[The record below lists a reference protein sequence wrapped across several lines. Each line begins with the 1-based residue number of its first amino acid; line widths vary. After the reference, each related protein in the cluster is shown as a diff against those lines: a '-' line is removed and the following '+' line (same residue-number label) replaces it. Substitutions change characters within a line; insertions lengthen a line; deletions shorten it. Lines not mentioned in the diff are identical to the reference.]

1 MDGRFLTAFVVP
13 RKWPIGCYGL
23 RPYNLRH
30 MMYLTALE
38 SPFTSKDPKPEDFN
52 TQNVMVFLRVC
63 QSDHPENAFGSLS
76 LKELWFKTRIEA
88 DLLYFTR
95 TIKDCFN
102 YIAECSQSPITVTKD
117 KTETIKQKDNVP
129 FPLMMV
135 TMMTS
140 KLGMDMEQAWN
151 TPVGQAIWLLTAF
164 AIQEGSDTRIVTTE
178 DDASAV
184 GEREAL
190 IKMQAEAL
198 AKIKEEAQRARK

>member
-13 RKWPIGCYGL
+13 RRWKIGCYGL
-23 RPYNLRH
+23 RPYSLRH

-38 SPFTSKDPKPEDFN
+38 SPFVSKDPQPKDF
-52 TQNVMVFLRVC
+52 TTENVMVFLRVC

-76 LKELWFKTRIEA
+76 IRELWFRT
-88 DLLYFTR
+88 LMQTNLVYFTEI
-95 TIKDCFN
+95 IKSCFN
-102 YIAECSQSPITVTKD
+102 YISECSQSPVTISKD

-135 TMMTS
+135 VMMTS

-164 AIQEGSDTRIVTTE
+164 AIQEGSDTQIISTE
-178 DDASAV
+178 DDARAKD
-184 GEREAL
+184 EREAL
-190 IKMQAEAL
+190 IKLQAEAL
-198 AKIKEEAQRARK
+198 AKIKEEARRARQ

>member
-1 MDGRFLTAFVVP
+1 
-13 RKWPIGCYGL
+13 
-23 RPYNLRH
+23 
-30 MMYLTALE
+30 
-38 SPFTSKDPKPEDFN
+38 
-52 TQNVMVFLRVC
+52 MVFLRVC